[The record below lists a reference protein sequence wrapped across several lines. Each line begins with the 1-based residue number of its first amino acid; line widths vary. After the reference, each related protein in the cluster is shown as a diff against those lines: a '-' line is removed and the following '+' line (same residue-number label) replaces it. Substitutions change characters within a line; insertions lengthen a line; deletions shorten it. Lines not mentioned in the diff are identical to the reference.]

1 MYNTNNLCNH
11 QKNVNSKLHNNSYY
25 NPNNDLDNLQL
36 LCKSCHKEK
45 SMREKEDGS
54 YIRIIETES
63 SFNNQVNEIM
73 NSELS
78 ERYAFI
84 EHRVPIEDEEEN
96 ARCCNAKCCHICETY
111 FNMADIQVRNHDHR
125 TGQFRCAAHQ
135 LFLYYCS
142 IKHITIILK
151 IKRGAAFIS

>member
-1 MYNTNNLCNH
+1 MKHFEIDHIKPLTNGGT
-11 QKNVNSKLHNNSYY
+11 
-25 NPNNDLDNLQL
+25 NDVDNLQL

-84 EHRVPIEDEEEN
+84 ER
-96 ARCCNAKCCHICETY
+96 R
-111 FNMADIQVRNHDHR
+111 
-125 TGQFRCAAHQ
+125 
-135 LFLYYCS
+135 
-142 IKHITIILK
+142 
-151 IKRGAAFIS
+151 